1 MDEEGVAK
9 VFVSPLTLATAPLS
23 FCLGQ
28 RVVGL
33 PPRLRPLGRQPKTE
47 IGFGLCYN
55 NDATTVKNGRSALHA
70 LCSAPRIANGDAAVG
85 CWVEESFYY
94 VRTRRA
100 TSARPSRPSRVVK
113 ELMAALMRFPA
124 AVYQFSFVNVAPF
137 FPPSVGDPLARSRHF
152 NSWMELIHYAEPS
165 VSHRGGGGFRPPA
178 LRAPIRLAAATR
190 GISGVLYHSLYT
202 LPSVM

>member
-1 MDEEGVAK
+1 M
-9 VFVSPLTLATAPLS
+9 
-23 FCLGQ
+23 
-28 RVVGL
+28 
-33 PPRLRPLGRQPKTE
+33 
-47 IGFGLCYN
+47 
-55 NDATTVKNGRSALHA
+55 
-70 LCSAPRIANGDAAVG
+70 
-85 CWVEESFYY
+85 
-94 VRTRRA
+94 RTRRA

-178 LRAPIRLAAATR
+178 LRAPIHLAAATR
-190 GISGVLYHSLYT
+190 GISEGVISLALHSAECHAMSRGGSIISSGFQVCNRDWACFFATVCVPKSGKQPPLHIFCEER
-202 LPSVM
+202 

>member
-23 FCLGQ
+23 LCLGHQ
-28 RVVGL
+28 SASPCAPWGDN
-33 PPRLRPLGRQPKTE
+33 PKRKSASA
-47 IGFGLCYN
+47 CV
-55 NDATTVKNGRSALHA
+55 TTTTIKNGRSALHA
-70 LCSAPRIANGDAAVG
+70 LCSAPRIANRDAAVG

-94 VRTRRA
+94 VRTRHK
-100 TSARPSRPSRVVK
+100 RPSRPSRVVK

-165 VSHRGGGGFRPPA
+165 ACPA
-178 LRAPIRLAAATR
+178 AAATAASGHRRSEPRSILRLPR
-190 GISGVLYHSLYT
+190 GESRRVLYHSLYT

>member
-1 MDEEGVAK
+1 M
-9 VFVSPLTLATAPLS
+9 
-23 FCLGQ
+23 
-28 RVVGL
+28 
-33 PPRLRPLGRQPKTE
+33 
-47 IGFGLCYN
+47 
-55 NDATTVKNGRSALHA
+55 
-70 LCSAPRIANGDAAVG
+70 
-85 CWVEESFYY
+85 
-94 VRTRRA
+94 RTRRA

-165 VSHRGGGGFRPPA
+165 VFRRVCGGVGFRPPA
-178 LRAPIRLAAATR
+178 LRAPIHLAAATR

-202 LPSVM
+202 LPSVMRCHAAGRSSRADFRFATATGRVFLQLCACPNRVNSRRCTFFARSDDEDVANKQRQFPRRLCCYVALFVPLCAPVKQ